1 MKSDPSS
8 NPIDRRQLLVGGLGC
23 LGALALTN
31 RAEARIRVFT
41 QGDGAPVAGEP
52 RTLVLLQLSG
62 GNDAL
67 SMVVPWAD
75 DGYNKARSS
84 IRISEKEVLKL
95 DDYRGLHPELKQLR
109 ALYAKGQM
117 GIVEGCSYPTPN
129 RSHFQSMEI
138 WQTANLKGRMSGDG
152 WIGRLCDAAFPVG
165 GSPEL
170 IVHIGGAAPYSVFS
184 RTHPA
189 VVFQTPYSYKWVAP
203 DSDDRELYRESG
215 KDEADKGGES
225 KGQQRV
231 LEHLR
236 GVLNDANE
244 SSLRIRRA
252 AADYQ
257 PRVKYPTDEF
267 GEMLK
272 VAAAL
277 IDARV
282 GTRVISVEL
291 GGFDTHNN
299 QRQAHDACMR
309 RLDAGLGAFLN
320 DIAGTSAGGEVVVVC
335 FSEFGRRVKENG
347 SRGTD
352 HGVAAPML
360 VFGSK
365 VKGGLYGKH
374 PSLTDLD
381 DGDLKMTTDFRSV
394 YGTVIEKWF
403 KAEQEKVL
411 GASYPVLDFLN
422 A

>member
-1 MKSDPSS
+1 MSSTNES
-8 NPIDRRQLLVGGLGC
+8 NPIDRRQLLAGGLAG
-23 LGALALTN
+23 LGALALAN
-31 RAEARIRVFT
+31 SAQARIRVFS
-41 QGDGAPVAGEP
+41 QAGAAPAAGEP

-67 SMVVPWAD
+67 SMVVPWGD
-75 DGYNKARSS
+75 DGYNSVRSA
-84 IRISEKEVLKL
+84 IRIGEKEVLKL

-109 ALYAKGQM
+109 ALWDKGQM

-129 RSHFQSMEI
+129 RSHFKSMEI
-138 WQTANLKGRMSGDG
+138 WQTANVQGRMSGDG
-152 WIGRLCDAAFPVG
+152 WIGRLCDAAFPSG
-165 GSPEL
+165 AAPEL
-170 IVHIGGAAPYSVFS
+170 IVHVGGAAPYSVFS
-184 RTHPA
+184 RSHPA

-203 DSDDRELYRESG
+203 EDEDREMYRESG
-215 KDEADKGGES
+215 TKDGES
-225 KGQQRV
+225 KGEKRV

-236 GVLNDANE
+236 EVLSDANE

-252 AADYQ
+252 AADYE
-257 PRVKYPTDEF
+257 PRVKYPADEF

-299 QRQAHDACMR
+299 QRPAHDACMK

-320 DIAGTSAGGEVVVVC
+320 DIAQSSAGGEVAVVC

-360 VFGSK
+360 VFGPK

-403 KAEQEKVL
+403 KTEQEKVL
-411 GASYPVLDFLN
+411 DAKYPVLGFLN

>member
-1 MKSDPSS
+1 
-8 NPIDRRQLLVGGLGC
+8 
-23 LGALALTN
+23 
-31 RAEARIRVFT
+31 
-41 QGDGAPVAGEP
+41 
-52 RTLVLLQLSG
+52 VLS
-62 GNDAL
+62 
-67 SMVVPWAD
+67 
-75 DGYNKARSS
+75 
-84 IRISEKEVLKL
+84 
-95 DDYRGLHPELKQLR
+95 
-109 ALYAKGQM
+109 
-117 GIVEGCSYPTPN
+117 
-129 RSHFQSMEI
+129 
-138 WQTANLKGRMSGDG
+138 
-152 WIGRLCDAAFPVG
+152 
-165 GSPEL
+165 
-170 IVHIGGAAPYSVFS
+170 
-184 RTHPA
+184 
-189 VVFQTPYSYKWVAP
+189 
-203 DSDDRELYRESG
+203 
-215 KDEADKGGES
+215 
-225 KGQQRV
+225 
-231 LEHLR
+231 
-236 GVLNDANE
+236 DANE

-252 AADYQ
+252 AADYE
-257 PRVKYPTDEF
+257 PRVKYPADEF

-299 QRQAHDACMR
+299 QRPAHDACMK

-320 DIAGTSAGGEVVVVC
+320 DIAQSSAGGEVAVVC

-360 VFGSK
+360 VFGPK

-411 GASYPVLDFLN
+411 DAKYPVLGFLN